1 MKLLIEIHKLSKDTP
16 KAHERNF
23 VAKHAKRSGA
33 GAHKDKEGPLAPRHR
48 QKQQWKREVQQE
60 AYETN

>member
-33 GAHKDKEGPLAPRHR
+33 GAHKDKTGPKAPRNK
-48 QKQQWKREVQQE
+48 QKTEWKKEIQQE
-60 AYETN
+60 SI